1 MQKQY
6 IGLLNRALLLKM
18 QVDALLVLNFAR
30 TDQQD
35 CRNKWNWVVICT
47 LKSPSLTTSVEH
59 LYMNS

>member
-6 IGLLNRALLLKM
+6 IGLLKRALLLKM

-35 CRNKWNWVVICT
+35 CRNK
-47 LKSPSLTTSVEH
+47 
-59 LYMNS
+59 